1 MFREGCYTGY
11 SSAIYGGLASED
23 VPLMYGDSV
32 GLGVTADGFQLLNSR
47 NCAPQ
52 FERV

>member
-1 MFREGCYTGY
+1 
-11 SSAIYGGLASED
+11 LASED

-47 NCAPQ
+47 NCALNLSGYKYA
-52 FERV
+52 FAVFV